1 MLAAKAGQT
10 PDAASADAIAEPGVA
25 ATSVTAGGI
34 EAREA
39 AALFEQMDWRSA
51 AAWALWALGFAELTR
66 DNPRAVDEALGSL
79 ATFMVDMG
87 FGDPVGGIFLPD
99 EIEALI
105 ALGQFE
111 RASPLIDLLARQGA
125 QFDRPWALAAAA
137 RCRGALAAA
146 CGDYRTAVLSFEEA
160 LAENQRAN
168 MPFERARILLLQG
181 EAHRRHKERRQAGP
195 ALHEVLN
202 LFERVGA
209 EPWAAKARLALDRVT
224 ARSPQSGELSAT
236 EYRVAELAAADLS
249 NKEIAARSFLSVKT
263 VEANL
268 TRIYRKLDVRSR
280 TGLAEVL
287 RREGRLNEREE
298 APAPSE
304 PMSTCER

>member
-1 MLAAKAGQT
+1 M
-10 PDAASADAIAEPGVA
+10 
-25 ATSVTAGGI
+25 
-34 EAREA
+34 
-39 AALFEQMDWRSA
+39 
-51 AAWALWALGFAELTR
+51 
-66 DNPRAVDEALGSL
+66 
-79 ATFMVDMG
+79 
-87 FGDPVGGIFLPD
+87 GGIFLPD

-195 ALHEVLN
+195 ALHEALN
-202 LFERVGA
+202 LFEQVGA